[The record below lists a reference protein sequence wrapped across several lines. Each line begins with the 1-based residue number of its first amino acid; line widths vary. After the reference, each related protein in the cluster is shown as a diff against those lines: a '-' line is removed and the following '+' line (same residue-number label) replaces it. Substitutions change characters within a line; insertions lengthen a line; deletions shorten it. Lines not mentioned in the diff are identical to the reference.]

1 MKVFVLPAY
10 ACLLLAATNSVSFA
24 QEPSGKA
31 VPVTAD
37 NFNRA
42 ETDMYFA
49 KFVKD
54 GAFGKFLHYRDLPL
68 ENTGVRPNRDTLYSM
83 AVFDLDAGPVKITL
97 PNPGK
102 RFMSMMVVNEDHY
115 IYEVDY
121 GAGNYTFTKPEIG
134 TRYVFMALRTLID
147 PDDSKDVQQAHALQ
161 DAVRVQQRS
170 AGKFETPN
178 WDQVSQKK
186 IREALL
192 TMNATLPDLKR
203 AFGSRFQV
211 DPVRHLIGTAAAW
224 GGNPDKD
231 AVYLNVTPD
240 RNDGAAV
247 YKLTVPKSVPVNAFW
262 SVIVYDAEGH
272 LQKNQ
277 YNSYSVSSITAK
289 KNADGSVPIQFGG
302 CGGKI
307 PNCVPTMKGWNYMVR
322 LYRPRDEILNG
333 KWKFPEAKPV
343 S

>member
-1 MKVFVLPAY
+1 MKVFVLPVY
-10 ACLLLAATNSVSFA
+10 ACILLAATNVASFA

-49 KFVKD
+49 TFVKD
-54 GAFGKFLHYRDLPL
+54 GAFGKFLHHRDLPL

-121 GAGNYTFTKPEIG
+121 GAGNYNFTKPEIG
-134 TRYVFMALRTLID
+134 TRYVFMALRTMID
-147 PDDSKDVQQAHALQ
+147 PADPKDVQQAHALQ
-161 DAVRVQQRS
+161 DAVSVQQRS

-178 WDQVSQKK
+178 WDQVTQKNM
-186 IREALL
+186 REMLL
-192 TMNATLPDLKR
+192 TINATLPDLKR
-203 AFGSRFQV
+203 AFGSRTQV
-211 DPVRHLIGTAAAW
+211 DHVRHLIGTAAAW

-231 AVYLNVTPD
+231 AVYLNVTPTGTMAQPCTSLQSQKGPGQ
-240 RNDGAAV
+240 RLLVGDG
-247 YKLTVPKSVPVNAFW
+247 L
-262 SVIVYDAEGH
+262 
-272 LQKNQ
+272 
-277 YNSYSVSSITAK
+277 
-289 KNADGSVPIQFGG
+289 
-302 CGGKI
+302 
-307 PNCVPTMKGWNYMVR
+307 
-322 LYRPRDEILNG
+322 
-333 KWKFPEAKPV
+333 
-343 S
+343 